1 MRLLISALV
10 LLALTTSGAR
20 AFLILGAGS
29 NSSASAPSTFIYL
42 PNSSFVYL
50 PNGSYAQVRDGGS
63 GTPAPGCGTLNL
75 AVNTTCN
82 SVSVPTVLE

>member
-1 MRLLISALV
+1 MRLLMSALV
-10 LLALTTSGAR
+10 LLVTASGAH

-29 NSSASAPSTFIYL
+29 NSSASAQSTFVYL
-42 PNSSFVYL
+42 PNVSFVYM

-63 GTPAPGCGTLNL
+63 GSGPPPTCGVLNL
-75 AVNTTCN
+75 AVNTACN